1 MPILLSRIENLSLD
15 LQIIFLAIGVLA
27 LFFVFLMI
35 FLYRKKLKK
44 ESDSKN
50 NFQMSETKVKYQ
62 IFYFWGHV
70 IYLLIIFTSFIISF
84 IFLTIFIGSFF

>member
-1 MPILLSRIENLSLD
+1 MPVLLSQTKNLSLG

-27 LFFVFLMI
+27 LLFAFLMI

-44 ESDSKN
+44 ENDSKN
-50 NFQMSETKVKYQ
+50 NFQMSETKVKYK

-70 IYLLIIFTSFIISF
+70 AYLLIIFTLFIVSL